1 MGRLGTD
8 DLEDLSAARLAAA
21 DQEELLTTQTE
32 CTFVF
37 AGADGWPTGVVMS
50 FLWDGTAFWLTA
62 VSSRRHVKAL
72 ARDDRVTLV
81 ISGIGTDLA
90 GRRMLSI
97 RGRASVHT
105 DPETKAWFFEHFAQR
120 LNPDARPDFIRL
132 LDSPHRV
139 VVRVDPVQLFASHDS
154 RRIAGDGRG
163 GEPRGQ
169 TT

>member
-1 MGRLGTD
+1 MGRLGRD
-8 DLEDLSAARLAAA
+8 DLEDLSAAQMVAA
-21 DQEELLTTQTE
+21 DQEELLATQTE

-37 AGADGWPTGVVMS
+37 AGADQWATGVVMS

-81 ISGIGTDLA
+81 ISSIGTDLP

-97 RGRASVHT
+97 RGRATVHS
-105 DPETKAWFFEHFAQR
+105 DAETKAWFFEQFAQR

-132 LDSPHRV
+132 LNSPKRV
-139 VVRVDPVQLFASHDS
+139 VVRVEPVQLFASHDS

-163 GEPRGQ
+163 GEPNGQ
-169 TT
+169 AS